1 MFTVVPGIILT
12 DQVEGYEEQYGL
24 STALEEIPLKEFGK
38 PDDIA
43 KIVTFLASGD
53 AWYATGS
60 TIDVNGASYI
70 H

>member
-1 MFTVVPGIILT
+1 ILT
-12 DQVEGYEEQYGL
+12 DQASSYEAHYGL
-24 STALEEIPLKEFGK
+24 QSALEEIPLKTFGK
-38 PDDIA
+38 PQDIA

-60 TIDVNGASYI
+60 TIDVGGASYI